1 MHHDSGS
8 GRIDLSLGAAELDRA
23 FDRLAD
29 FLAVQGDAL
38 TVEAVV
44 LLQESLGIDDDARVT
59 FGERLE
65 QVQPNAPRGAAL
77 LGLILG
83 LSAARLAGERGR

>member
-1 MHHDSGS
+1 MT
-8 GRIDLSLGAAELDRA
+8 AAALDRA

-29 FLAVQGDAL
+29 FVAVQGEAL
-38 TVEAVV
+38 DVDAVV
-44 LLQESLGIDDDARVT
+44 LLQESLGIDDDARVL

-65 QVQPNAPRGAAL
+65 QLQPTRPTPTGAAL

-83 LSAARLAGERGR
+83 LSAAELAAERDS